1 MVEPILYAS
10 FGFLLAT
17 LLWLLFLP
25 AFWRRAV
32 RLTAKRLVNRLPVSA
47 SEIIAAQD
55 RLRAEH
61 AMALRAVE
69 RRAEQE
75 AALAAQA
82 QIGAARAHATEL
94 RQRADIAELKERISA
109 LEAEAVT
116 LRANLER
123 SESRA
128 AAAQAELDAARA
140 APTPETG
147 AERVEPMLRS
157 VEALSLRAQAAAAG
171 EHSEAETTSRPRQ
184 AALSAAD
191 AEALRALRL
200 RLDEVADAI
209 VRAAGEA
216 QPDEPQTR
224 GTPERD
230 RVRLVSP
237 VS

>member
-32 RLTAKRLVNRLPVSA
+32 RLTTKRLVNRLPVSA

-61 AMALRAVE
+61 AMAVRAVE
-69 RRAEQE
+69 RRAERE
-75 AALAAQA
+75 ATLAAQA

-94 RQRADIAELKERISA
+94 RQRAEIADLKARIA
-109 LEAEAVT
+109 TLEAEAVA
-116 LRANLER
+116 LKADLER
-123 SESRA
+123 SERRA
-128 AAAQAELDAARA
+128 AAVQAELDAGRA
-140 APTPETG
+140 AEGATAEGDRPESELTRRS
-147 AERVEPMLRS
+147 AEV
-157 VEALSLRAQAAAAG
+157 LSLRAQAAPAASP
-171 EHSEAETTSRPRQ
+171 EPQLPQR

-191 AEALRALRL
+191 AEALRALRA

-209 VRAAGEA
+209 VSAAGADE
-216 QPDEPQTR
+216 PDEPR
-224 GTPERD
+224 PRETPDRD

>member
-109 LEAEAVT
+109 LEAEAAA
-116 LRANLER
+116 LRANLQR

-140 APTPETG
+140 AATSETD
-147 AERVEPMLRS
+147 AERVEPTLRS
-157 VEALSLRAQAAAAG
+157 VEALSLRAQASAG

-191 AEALRALRL
+191 AEALQALRL

-209 VRAAGEA
+209 VRAAGESK
-216 QPDEPQTR
+216 PDEPQTR